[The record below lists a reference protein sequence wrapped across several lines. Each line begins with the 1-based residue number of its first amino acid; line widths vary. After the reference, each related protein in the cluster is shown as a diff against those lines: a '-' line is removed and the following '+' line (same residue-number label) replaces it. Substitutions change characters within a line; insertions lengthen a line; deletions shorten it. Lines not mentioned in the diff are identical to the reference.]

1 MMSVDERRSLVWANL
16 TSGNIFHMHIIQYSQ
31 FARVENDKNVVC
43 DNLWRMVIAA
53 LESTLNS
60 NVKPRAPKGTT
71 CMPRTT
77 LGTMSR
83 VALLSYVMIW
93 SWLPHTDARLNDL
106 LGNQVQLDGLSDDR
120 TEDGMYRFSFFVND
134 SLKELSRTDFE
145 GAPKFLDRDQ
155 RHFVVGAL
163 RNYLDHVGEV
173 YSPPRVTKEAYLQ
186 GLKGQIALDL
196 TTGWDFRRK
205 PLR

>member
-1 MMSVDERRSLVWANL
+1 MFHAESDLGNYVTGGFAFICHDLVVAA
-16 TSGNIFHMHIIQYSQ
+16 TYS
-31 FARVENDKNVVC
+31 
-43 DNLWRMVIAA
+43 
-53 LESTLNS
+53 
-60 NVKPRAPKGTT
+60 
-71 CMPRTT
+71 
-77 LGTMSR
+77 
-83 VALLSYVMIW
+83 
-93 SWLPHTDARLNDL
+93 ARLNDL
-106 LGNQVQLDGLSDDR
+106 LGNQVQLDGLSGDR

-196 TTGWDFRRK
+196 TTGWDFRMEGYFFWEFFPVFFWEFFSRFLVEGRCEEGRK
-205 PLR
+205 EGRKKERKNERTKERKKERKK